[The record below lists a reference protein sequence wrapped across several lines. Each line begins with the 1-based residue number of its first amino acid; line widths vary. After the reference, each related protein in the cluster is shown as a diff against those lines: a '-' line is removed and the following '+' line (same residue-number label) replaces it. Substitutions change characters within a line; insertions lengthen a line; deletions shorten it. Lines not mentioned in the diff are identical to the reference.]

1 MKNHILNAFF
11 LTSTGFAITGV
22 FLIWSGSGFDGRPIV
37 GGDPIIAAPLMLCL
51 EDPMCS
57 TRVCSSFPMA
67 EGDANYET
75 VKLPEATVNTNCVFY
90 ENAETACNWDAAVA
104 GSACATISY
113 RCEKMEITPNHFIC
127 TSVAITPVVH
137 TARACWDAPFP
148 W

>member
-1 MKNHILNAFF
+1 
-11 LTSTGFAITGV
+11 
-22 FLIWSGSGFDGRPIV
+22 
-37 GGDPIIAAPLMLCL
+37 
-51 EDPMCS
+51 
-57 TRVCSSFPMA
+57 MA
-67 EGDANYET
+67 ECDANYET